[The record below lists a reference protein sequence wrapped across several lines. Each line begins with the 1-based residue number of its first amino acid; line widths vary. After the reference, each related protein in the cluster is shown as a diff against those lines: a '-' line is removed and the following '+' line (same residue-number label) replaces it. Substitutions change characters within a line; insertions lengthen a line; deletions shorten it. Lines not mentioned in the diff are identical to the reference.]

1 MSKINESYLG
11 NQNLKRSNVKHSWTQ
26 EQITEWLKCAKD
38 PEHFIETHVK
48 IVNVDRGLINF
59 SLYDYQK
66 DIVNL
71 SVSERFVI
79 CKMPRQC
86 GKTTTLVGIMLW
98 YVLFHQNYN
107 VAILAHK
114 LAQAREI
121 LSRIQ
126 LAYEHLP
133 KWIQQGIVEWNKG
146 NIELENGSKILA
158 SATSSSAIRGGS
170 FNLVYLDEFAF
181 VENNMQEDFF
191 ASVYPTISSGQTTKV
206 LITSTPNGLN
216 MFYKL
221 WTDSEEGKNDY
232 KRIDVHWSQVP
243 GRDEKW
249 KAETIRNTSEEQ
261 FRVEFE
267 CEFIGSSH
275 TLISAPKLRLLRSIK
290 PVVFNAD
297 THIYTQPVEGRQYF
311 TVVDTARGVQG
322 DYSAFIVYDVSE
334 LPYRVAATY
343 RNNIISPLLYPN
355 IVYQVSKHYNNAYI
369 LVETNDIGEQIA
381 TILKHDLEYENVLT
395 TVHNGRSGQIISSGF
410 GGQNARLGVRTT
422 KQVKRIGCMNLKTQ
436 IESDKLFINDE
447 RILYE
452 LFRFVNIGDSYEAE
466 EGHDDMVMCCVL
478 FAWAMSQDY
487 VRELTSVDLRAK
499 LEKENEEA
507 IDENMMPMGI
517 ISRGAPQ
524 DDVIIAVK
532 RNDDSWLFAGDDEFD
547 AVQREKYERQTWIH

>member
-1 MSKINESYLG
+1 MSRVNESYLG
-11 NQNLKRSNVKHSWTQ
+11 NQNLKRSNVKHSWTPN
-26 EQITEWLKCAKD
+26 EVNEWLKCSQD
-38 PEHFIETHVK
+38 PEYFIEKYIK
-48 IVNVDRGLINF
+48 IVNVDRGLVNF
-59 SLYDYQK
+59 NLYDYQK
-66 DIVNL
+66 DIVKL
-71 SVSERFVI
+71 SVNERFVI

-86 GKTTTLVGIMLW
+86 GKTTTLVGIILW
-98 YVLFHQNYN
+98 YILFHQNYQ

-114 LAQAREI
+114 LQQAREI

-181 VENNMQEDFF
+181 VENNMQESFF

-216 MFYKL
+216 MFYKI

-232 KRIDVHWSQVP
+232 KRIDVHWSEVP
-243 GRDEKW
+243 GRDEAW
-249 KAETIRNTSEEQ
+249 KKETIRNTSEDQ

-267 CEFIGSSH
+267 CEFIGSAH
-275 TLISAPKLRLLRSIK
+275 TLISATKLRTLRSI
-290 PVVFNAD
+290 PPEASNPD
-297 THIYTQPVEGRQYF
+297 TRIFKQPAEGRQYV

-322 DYSAFIVYDVSE
+322 DYSAFVVFDVSE
-334 LPYRVAATY
+334 LPYRVVASY
-343 RNNIISPLLYPN
+343 RNNMISPLLYPN
-355 IVYQVSKHYNNAYI
+355 IVYQLSKHYNRAYI

-381 TILKHDLEYENVLT
+381 NILHHDLEYENVLT
-395 TVHNGRSGQIISSGF
+395 TVNNGRSGQVISPGF
-410 GGQNARLGVRTT
+410 GQATRMGVKTS
-422 KQVKRIGCMNLKTQ
+422 KQVKRIGCMGLKTQ
-436 IESDKLFINDE
+436 VESDKLIINDE

-478 FAWAMSQDY
+478 FAWAMEQSY
-487 VRELTSVDLRAK
+487 MKELTSVDLRQR
-499 LEKENEEA
+499 LEQENEDA
-507 IDENMMPMGI
+507 LDENMLPFGI
-517 ISRGAPQ
+517 INRGEAALTT
-524 DDVIIAVK
+524 VIAAK
-532 RNDDSWLFAGDDEFD
+532 RGDDSWLFVGDQEFD
-547 AVQREKYERQTWIH
+547 ESMLEKNGSYGWTH

>member
-1 MSKINESYLG
+1 MSRISEAYLG
-11 NQNLKRSNVKHSWTQ
+11 NQNLKRSNVPHSWTPQ
-26 EQITEWLKCAKD
+26 EIQEWIKCSQD
-38 PEHFIETHVK
+38 PEYFIETYIK

-59 SLYDYQK
+59 DLYDYQK

-71 SVSERFVI
+71 AIAERFVI
-79 CKMPRQC
+79 CKMPRQA

-98 YVLFHQNYN
+98 YILFHQNYN

-114 LAQAREI
+114 LQQAREI

-126 LAYEHLP
+126 LAYEHIP
-133 KWIQQGIVEWNKG
+133 KWLQQGIVEWNKG

-216 MFYKL
+216 MFYKI

-275 TLISAPKLRLLRSIK
+275 TLISATKLRLLRSVQ
-290 PVVFNAD
+290 PVVSNHD
-297 THIYTQPVEGRQYF
+297 TRIFTQPVEGRQYV
-311 TVVDTARGVQG
+311 TVVDTARGVAG
-322 DYSAFIVYDVSE
+322 DYSAFVIFDVSE
-334 LPYRVAATY
+334 LPYKVVATY
-343 RNNIISPLLYPN
+343 RNNMISSMLYPSV
-355 IVYQVSKHYNNAYI
+355 VYQLSKHYNKAYI

-381 TILKHDLEYENVLT
+381 NILHHDLECENILT
-395 TVHNGRSGQIISSGF
+395 TTLNGRSGQTISPGF
-410 GGQNARLGVRTT
+410 GQQTRMGVRTS
-422 KQVKRIGCMNLKTQ
+422 KSVKRVGCMNLKTQ
-436 IESDKLFINDE
+436 VESDKLLLNDE

-452 LFRFVNIGDSYEAE
+452 LFRFVNIGESYEAE
-466 EGHDDMVMCCVL
+466 EGHDDLVMCCVL
-478 FAWAMSQDY
+478 FAWAMGQSY
-487 VRELTSVDLRAK
+487 VVELTSVDLRQR
-499 LEKENEEA
+499 LEEENEDA
-507 IDENMMPMGI
+507 MDESMLPFGI
-517 ISRGAPQ
+517 INRGESAST
-524 DDVIIAVK
+524 ILLAAK
-532 RNDDSWLFAGDDEFD
+532 KGDDSWLFAGDQDHD
-547 AVQREKYERQTWIH
+547 AFMLEKNGSYGWAH

>member
-1 MSKINESYLG
+1 MSKVNEAYLG
-11 NQNLKRSNVKHSWTQ
+11 NQNLKRSNVKHQWTP
-26 EQITEWLKCAKD
+26 EQIQEWMKCSKD
-38 PEHFIETHVK
+38 PEYFIEKYIK

-59 SLYDYQK
+59 NLYEYQK
-66 DIVNL
+66 DIVEL
-71 SVSERFVI
+71 SVRERFVI

-98 YVLFHQNYN
+98 YILFHDNYN
-107 VAILAHK
+107 IAILAHK
-114 LAQAREI
+114 MAQAREI

-191 ASVYPTISSGQTTKV
+191 ASVYPTISSGRTTKV

-216 MFYKL
+216 MFYKI

-232 KRIDVHWSQVP
+232 HRIDVHWSQVP

-275 TLISAPKLRLLRSIK
+275 TLISATKLRLLRSIK
-290 PVVFNAD
+290 PIVSNPD
-297 THIYTQPVEGRQYF
+297 TSIFAQPVEGRQYF
-311 TVVDTARGVQG
+311 TVVDTARGVEG
-322 DYSAFIVYDVSE
+322 DYSAFVVFDVSE
-334 LPYRVAATY
+334 LPYRVVATY
-343 RNNIISPLLYPN
+343 KNNMISPLLYPN
-355 IVYQVSKHYNNAYI
+355 IVYQLSKHYNNAYI

-381 TILKHDLEYENVLT
+381 NILQGDLEYENVLT
-395 TVHNGRSGQIISSGF
+395 TVNNGRSGQVVSPGY
-410 GGQNARLGVRTT
+410 GQATRLGVRTT
-422 KQVKRIGCMNLKTQ
+422 KAVKRIGCMGLKTQ
-436 IESDKLFINDE
+436 VESDKLLIHDE

-452 LFRFVNIGDSYEAE
+452 LFRFVNIGESYEAE
-466 EGHDDMVMCCVL
+466 EGHDDLVMCCVL
-478 FAWAMSQDY
+478 FAWAMGQQY
-487 VRELTSVDLRAK
+487 VKELTSVDLRQR
-499 LEKENEEA
+499 LEQENEDSME
-507 IDENMMPMGI
+507 ESMLPFGI
-517 ISRGAPQ
+517 INRGLADMSLPL
-524 DDVIIAVK
+524 AAK
-532 RNDDSWLFAGDDEFD
+532 KGDDSWIFAGDDD
-547 AVQREKYERQTWIH
+547 YDQQMHDRHERNSWAH

>member
-1 MSKINESYLG
+1 MSRVNESYLG
-11 NQNLKRSNVKHSWTQ
+11 NQNLKRSNVKHSWTPN
-26 EQITEWLKCAKD
+26 EVNEWLKCSQD
-38 PEHFIETHVK
+38 PEYFIEKYIK
-48 IVNVDRGLINF
+48 IVNVDRGLVNF
-59 SLYDYQK
+59 NLYDYQK
-66 DIVNL
+66 DIVKL
-71 SVSERFVI
+71 SVNERFVI

-86 GKTTTLVGIMLW
+86 GKTTTLVGIILW
-98 YVLFHQNYN
+98 YILFHQNYQ

-114 LAQAREI
+114 LQQAREI

-181 VENNMQEDFF
+181 VENNMQESFF

-216 MFYKL
+216 MFYKI

-232 KRIDVHWSQVP
+232 KRIDVHWSEVP
-243 GRDEKW
+243 GRDEVW
-249 KAETIRNTSEEQ
+249 KKETIRNTSEDQ

-267 CEFIGSSH
+267 CEFIGSAH
-275 TLISAPKLRLLRSIK
+275 TLISATKLRTLRSI
-290 PVVFNAD
+290 PPEASNPD
-297 THIYTQPVEGRQYF
+297 TRIFKQPAEGRQYV

-322 DYSAFIVYDVSE
+322 DYSAFVIFDVSE
-334 LPYRVAATY
+334 LPYRVVASY
-343 RNNIISPLLYPN
+343 RNNMISPLLYPN
-355 IVYQVSKHYNNAYI
+355 IVYQLSKHYNRAYI

-381 TILKHDLEYENVLT
+381 NILHHDLEYENVLT
-395 TVHNGRSGQIISSGF
+395 TVNNGRSGQVISPGF
-410 GGQNARLGVRTT
+410 GQATRMGVKTS
-422 KQVKRIGCMNLKTQ
+422 KQVKRIGCMGLKTQ
-436 IESDKLFINDE
+436 VESDKLIINDE

-478 FAWAMSQDY
+478 FAWAMEQSY
-487 VRELTSVDLRAK
+487 MKELTSVDLRQR
-499 LEKENEEA
+499 LEQENEDA
-507 IDENMMPMGI
+507 LDENMLPFGI
-517 ISRGAPQ
+517 INRGEAALTTM
-524 DDVIIAVK
+524 IAAK
-532 RNDDSWLFAGDDEFD
+532 RGDDSWLFAGDQEFD
-547 AVQREKYERQTWIH
+547 ESMLEKNGSYGWTH

>member
-1 MSKINESYLG
+1 MSKINDSYLG
-11 NQNLKRSNVKHSWTQ
+11 NQNLKRSNVKHAWSPDQIQ
-26 EQITEWLKCAKD
+26 EWMKCAQD
-38 PEHFIETHVK
+38 PEYFIEKYIK

-59 SLYDYQK
+59 QLYDYQK
-66 DIVNL
+66 DIVDL
-71 SVSERFVI
+71 SVKERFVI

-98 YVLFHQNYN
+98 YVLFHETYSI
-107 VAILAHK
+107 AILAHK
-114 LAQAREI
+114 MQQAREI

-133 KWIQQGIVEWNKG
+133 KWLQQGIVEWNKG

-216 MFYKL
+216 MFYKI
-221 WTDSEEGKNDY
+221 WTDSEEGKNNY

-249 KAETIRNTSEEQ
+249 KQETIRNTSEEQ

-275 TLISAPKLRLLRSIK
+275 TLISATKLRLLRAVAPILSN
-290 PVVFNAD
+290 PD
-297 THIYTQPVEGRQYF
+297 TRIFSQPIEGRQYF
-311 TVVDTARGVQG
+311 AVADTARGVQG
-322 DYSAFIVYDVSE
+322 DYSALVIFDVSE
-334 LPYRVAATY
+334 LPYRVVAAY
-343 RNNIISPLLYPN
+343 KNNMISSLLYPN
-355 IVYQVSKHYNNAYI
+355 IVFQLVKHYNNAYV

-381 TILKHDLEYENVLT
+381 NILHHDLEYENVLT
-395 TVHNGRSGQIISSGF
+395 TAHNGRSGQVISPGF
-410 GGQNARLGVRTT
+410 GQATRLGVRTT
-422 KQVKRIGCMNLKTQ
+422 KSVKRIGCMGLKTLV
-436 IESDKLFINDE
+436 ESDKLLINDE

-478 FAWAMSQDY
+478 FSWAIGQAY
-487 VRELTSVDLRAK
+487 VKEMTSVDLRQK
-499 LEKENEEA
+499 LEEETESALEESMMPIGIIDRGGPHEA
-507 IDENMMPMGI
+507 IT
-517 ISRGAPQ
+517 
-524 DDVIIAVK
+524 IAAK
-532 RNDDSWLFAGDDEFD
+532 KNDDSWIFAGDSDYD
-547 AVQREKYERQTWIH
+547 QIMMDRHTSITH

>member
-1 MSKINESYLG
+1 MSKVNESYLG
-11 NQNLKRSNVKHSWTQ
+11 NQNLKRSNVKHSWTPDQVQ
-26 EQITEWLKCAKD
+26 EWMKCAAD
-38 PEHFIETHVK
+38 PEYFIETYIK
-48 IVNVDRGLINF
+48 IVNVDKGLINF

-71 SVSERFVI
+71 SVKERFVI

-98 YVLFHQNYN
+98 YVLFHETYS

-114 LAQAREI
+114 MAQAREI

-181 VENNMQEDFF
+181 VENNMQESFF
-191 ASVYPTISSGQTTKV
+191 ASVYPTISSGETTKV

-216 MFYKL
+216 MFYKI
-221 WTDSEEGKNDY
+221 WMDSEEKKNSY
-232 KRIDVHWSQVP
+232 HRIDVHWSEVP

-267 CEFIGSSH
+267 CEFIGSSN
-275 TLISAPKLRLLRSIK
+275 TLISASKLRLLRAVPPEASN
-290 PVVFNAD
+290 PD
-297 THIYTQPVEGRQYF
+297 TRIFMQPIAGRQYV

-322 DYSAFIVYDVSE
+322 DYSAFVIFDVSE
-334 LPYRVAATY
+334 LPYRVVASY
-343 RNNIISPLLYPN
+343 RNNMISPLLYPN
-355 IVYQVSKHYNNAYI
+355 MVYQLSKHYNNAYV

-381 TILKHDLEYENVLT
+381 NILHHDLEYENVLT
-395 TVHNGRSGQIISSGF
+395 TVNNGRSGQVISPGF
-410 GGQNARLGVRTT
+410 GQATRMGVKTS
-422 KQVKRIGCMNLKTQ
+422 KQVKRIGCMGLKTQ
-436 IESDKLFINDE
+436 VESDKLVINDE

-478 FAWAMSQDY
+478 FAWAMEQSY
-487 VRELTSVDLRAK
+487 MKELTSVDLRQR
-499 LEKENEEA
+499 LEQENEDA
-507 IDENMMPMGI
+507 LDENMLPFGI
-517 ISRGAPQ
+517 INRGEAVSGAP
-524 DDVIIAVK
+524 IAA
-532 RNDDSWLFAGDDEFD
+532 RRGDDSWLMAGDSDYDESML
-547 AVQREKYERQTWIH
+547 EKNGSYGWQQ